1 VTNADA
7 DSPAAERLRAV
18 ASTTDG
24 FELSQLDVAM
34 RSEGDVLGTR
44 QSGFRSSLRLLSVV
58 RDEDVIVAAR
68 GVATAVVEADP
79 TLADSPDLAAAVAA
93 MEASDSAEYLERT

>member
-1 VTNADA
+1 MSRPVRHFVDLWKLEGADLRAILDDARARKQARKGWPQGRADA
-7 DSPAAERLRAV
+7 DRPAAERLRAV

-44 QSGFRSSLRLLSVV
+44 QSGLGSLKNCGR
-58 RDEDVIVAAR
+58 
-68 GVATAVVEADP
+68 AD
-79 TLADSPDLAAAVAA
+79 
-93 MEASDSAEYLERT
+93 R